1 MGILVWA
8 VSRGIGDGGYLHLAV
23 RVLAAVVVGLAV
35 YAASA
40 RVLGST
46 ELASLL
52 RFRRSDGEV

>member
-1 MGILVWA
+1 MGVAVWA
-8 VSRGIGDGGYLHLAV
+8 VSRSIGDGGYLHLAV
-23 RVLAAVVVGLAV
+23 RLLAAITVGLAV

-52 RFRRSDGEV
+52 RFRQSDGAV